1 MKTAKKSNPPPCF
14 SRKRRKVLR
23 ISPLSQC
30 KKQPDRSLEGS
41 LTAVKLVYRLHAGR
55 VFHRTGAAA
64 LVGQTLHAAGVGG
77 LDGQSEDE
85 PAPLAL
91 LALHPYLAAGE
102 VDQHLAD
109 VQAETC
115 APGVEA
121 PGLVFFVEALEDV
134 GQRLGADA
142 WPEFQMETSTSGP
155 ASPPRSGWC
164 RLPG

>member
-1 MKTAKKSNPPPCF
+1 M
-14 SRKRRKVLR
+14 R
-23 ISPLSQC
+23 
-30 KKQPDRSLEGS
+30 GS
-41 LTAVKLVYRLHAGR
+41 LTAVKLIYRLHAGR

-77 LDGQSEDE
+77 LDGQGEDE

-109 VQAETC
+109 VQAEAC
-115 APGVEA
+115 APGMEA
-121 PGLVFFVEALEDV
+121 PGLVFLIKALENV

-142 WPEFQMETSTSGP
+142 LTGPSLSTPKRMVPP
-155 ASPPRSGWC
+155 AGVNLMALSS
-164 RLPG
+164 RL

>member
-1 MKTAKKSNPPPCF
+1 MKTAKNQT
-14 SRKRRKVLR
+14 RRRVFHGKDVKFCV
-23 ISPLSQC
+23 SPLFHNAKSSQTA
-30 KKQPDRSLEGS
+30 PLRGS
-41 LTAVKLVYRLHAGR
+41 LTAVKLIYRLHAGR

-77 LDGQSEDE
+77 LDGQGEDE

-115 APGVEA
+115 APGVET

>member
-1 MKTAKKSNPPPCF
+1 M
-14 SRKRRKVLR
+14 
-23 ISPLSQC
+23 
-30 KKQPDRSLEGS
+30 
-41 LTAVKLVYRLHAGR
+41 KLVYRLHAGR

-77 LDGQSEDE
+77 LDGQGEDE

-115 APGVEA
+115 APGVET

-142 WPEFQMETSTSGP
+142 LTGVPDGDFHLRAQPLHPEADG
-155 ASPPRSGWC
+155 AAC
-164 RLPG
+164 RGELDGAT